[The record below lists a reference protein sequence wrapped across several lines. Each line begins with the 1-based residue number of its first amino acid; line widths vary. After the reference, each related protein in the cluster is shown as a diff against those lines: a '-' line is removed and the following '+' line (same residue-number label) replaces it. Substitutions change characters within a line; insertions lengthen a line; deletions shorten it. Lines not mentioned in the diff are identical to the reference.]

1 MAKGEEVA
9 SMGAVLLWL
18 TAIGT
23 IASPIAALGIAV
35 WGALSSRK
43 QARENERKLLEAQYD
58 LERPILVVEGELLLT
73 DSGRLDID
81 THGPKQRFLTLRNV
95 GRGIATNIQGVIFMS
110 APDFPSISSYVQ
122 AANFH
127 TFTLQLDR
135 PLAPGERTEPLE
147 YTPGGLE
154 APGDTAI
161 DGYTLWAPA
170 HNEIVRQG
178 LPSRAARVTITYHD
192 IFGRKHASRFDYTD
206 QRKWISHRASKG
218 IPEDLTDLQ
227 QRSRPALP
235 PSSTPI
241 SFGDAET

>member
-1 MAKGEEVA
+1 MET
-9 SMGAVLLWL
+9 VLLWL

-58 LERPILVVEGELLLT
+58 LERPILVVEGGLLLT

-81 THGPKQRFLTLRNV
+81 THGPKQRFLRLRNV
-95 GRGIATNIQGVIFMS
+95 GRGIATNIQGVIFGS
-110 APDFPSISSYVQ
+110 APDAPNIPAYVQ
-122 AANFH
+122 ATNYHKF
-127 TFTLQLDR
+127 TFQSDR
-135 PLAPGERTEPLE
+135 PLTPGELTEPLE
-147 YTPGGLE
+147 YTPGGFD

-161 DGYTLWAPA
+161 DGYTLLAPA
-170 HNEIVRQG
+170 HNEIVQQG

-192 IFGRKHASRFDYTD
+192 LFGRKHASRFDFTD
-206 QRKWISHRASKG
+206 QRKWVSYPISKG
-218 IPEDLTDLQ
+218 IADDLTDLR

-235 PSSTPI
+235 PASMPLSI
-241 SFGDAET
+241 GDAVS

>member
-1 MAKGEEVA
+1 MEIW
-9 SMGAVLLWL
+9 LLWL

-95 GRGIATNIQGVIFMS
+95 GRGIATNIQGVIFGS
-110 APDFPSISSYVQ
+110 APDAPYIPAYVQ
-122 AANFH
+122 AANYHKF
-127 TFTLQLDR
+127 TFQLDR
-135 PLAPGERTEPLE
+135 PLVPGERTEPLE
-147 YTPGGLE
+147 YTPGGFD
-154 APGDTAI
+154 APGDTII
-161 DGYTLWAPA
+161 DGYMLWAPA

-192 IFGRKHASRFDYTD
+192 LFGRKHASHFDYTD
-206 QRKWISHRASKG
+206 QRKWVSHPVSKG
-218 IPEDLTDLQ
+218 IADDLADLR
-227 QRSRPALP
+227 QRSHPAFP
-235 PSSTPI
+235 PAQEPLKI
-241 SFGDAET
+241 GDSES